1 MRNPFLAGRGL
12 ETRCFAYTRQQ
23 DNTAADISNW
33 VFGSRGTANLMRRTI
48 TGETNWKYQ
57 GPPGRT
63 QHPDIWGGH
72 KEEQDALFASI
83 REGKPI
89 NNGDYMTKSTLM
101 AILGRMTTYTGQ
113 ALTWEQAYNS
123 TEDLTPKD
131 FRSGNLPTPPVAIPG
146 VTKFV

>member
-1 MRNPFLAGRGL
+1 
-12 ETRCFAYTRQQ
+12 
-23 DNTAADISNW
+23 
-33 VFGSRGTANLMRRTI
+33 MRRTI